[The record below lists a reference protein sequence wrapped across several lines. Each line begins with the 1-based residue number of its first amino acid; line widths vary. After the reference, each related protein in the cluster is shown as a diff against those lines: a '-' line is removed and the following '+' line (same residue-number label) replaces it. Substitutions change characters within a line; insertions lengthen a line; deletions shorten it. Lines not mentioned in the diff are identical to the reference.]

1 MKVFSVD
8 DANRTLPLVRR
19 IVADIATQ
27 HARWRDRIDAYETS
41 VPPQSQDIEVEV
53 QQLAAEMQ
61 GYVQELRDLGIEVKD
76 FQLGLV
82 DFPGERDGRPVYL
95 CWKLGEERITHCHEL
110 DSGFAGR
117 QPVSKLREDK

>member
-95 CWKLGEERITHCHEL
+95 CWKLGEPAVQHWHEL
-110 DSGFAGR
+110 DTGYADR
-117 QPVSKLREDK
+117 QPVALTPDD

>member
-8 DANRTLPLVRR
+8 EANRTLPLVSR

-27 HARWRDRIDAYETS
+27 HAHWRDRIDAYETS
-41 VPPQSQDIEVEV
+41 MPPRSQDIEIEV

-61 GYVQELRDLGIEVKD
+61 GYVQELRELGIEVKD

-82 DFPGERDGRPVYL
+82 DFPAERDGRPVYL
-95 CWKLGEERITHCHEL
+95 CWKLGEPAVQYWHEL
-110 DSGFAGR
+110 DTGYADR
-117 QPVSKLREDK
+117 QPLTVTTND

>member
-1 MKVFSVD
+1 MKVFSVEE
-8 DANRTLPLVRR
+8 ANRTLPLVKR

-41 VPPQSQDIEVEV
+41 VPPQSQSIEVEV

-82 DFPGERDGRPVYL
+82 DFPAERDGRPVYL
-95 CWKLGEERITHCHEL
+95 CWKLGERAVEHWHEL
-110 DSGFAGR
+110 DTGYAHR
-117 QPVSKLREDK
+117 QPLVLTPND

>member
-1 MKVFSVD
+1 MKVFSID

-41 VPPQSQDIEVEV
+41 VPPQSHEIEVEV

-82 DFPGERDGRPVYL
+82 DFPAERDGRPVYL
-95 CWKLGEERITHCHEL
+95 CWKLGEPTVQHWHEL
-110 DSGFAGR
+110 DTGYAHR
-117 QPVSKLREDK
+117 QPLELTPND